1 MRHPSAVQDI
11 MREFA
16 RSTGLSD
23 TSQKPRRY
31 LWTDAFAVCNFL
43 ELYRQTGEEGYLQ
56 NARKLVEQVHVVL
69 GRYSKEDSRS
79 GWLSGLDEKAGYQH
93 PTRGGLR
100 IGKQLPE
107 REPEEPFD
115 DRLEW
120 DRDGQYFHYL
130 TKWMQALTRMA
141 AVTGEPRYQHWALDL
156 ARAAHAGFTYSPVP
170 GASRRMYWKMSIDLS
185 RPLVASMGH
194 HDPLDALTT
203 YMELKAC
210 SGRLGI
216 PTGEVA
222 LDNAIADCEAMCA
235 GISWAT
241 DDSLGTGGLMVD
253 AFRLAQIQALSD
265 YPLPVE
271 PAHLLADCGTGLEAI
286 VHSGSLAYPAQYR
299 LPFRELGL
307 AIGLHAL
314 AGLRNLVEKSPGGLS
329 QAGAIGTALEGLQRF
344 ARLASEIEEFWLQP
358 AQRHVATWRDH
369 LDINSVMLATSLA
382 PDTYLSVIP
391 SELAAR
397 RHSK

>member
-1 MRHPSAVQDI
+1 
-11 MREFA
+11 MREFSH
-16 RSTGLSD
+16 STGLSD
-23 TSQKPRRY
+23 TSRKPRRY

-43 ELYRQTGEEGYLQ
+43 ELYRKTGEEGYLQ
-56 NARKLVEQVHVVL
+56 SARKLVEQVHVVL
-69 GRYSKEDSRS
+69 GRYGDEDSRS

-141 AVTGEPRYQHWALDL
+141 AVTGEPRYQHWALEL
-156 ARAAHAGFTYSPVP
+156 ARAAHAGFTYSPAP

-194 HDPLDALTT
+194 HDPLDALIT

-216 PTGEVA
+216 PPGEVD
-222 LDNAIADCEAMCA
+222 LDNAIADCQAMCA
-235 GISWAT
+235 GNSWAT
-241 DDSLGTGGLMVD
+241 DDPLGTGGLMVD

-265 YPLPVE
+265 YPLPLE
-271 PAHLLADCGTGLEAI
+271 PTNLLADCEAGLEAF
-286 VHSGSLAYPAQYR
+286 VRSGSLAYPATYR

-307 AIGLHAL
+307 TIGLHAI
-314 AGLRNLVEKSPGGLS
+314 AGLRNLIEASPGGLA
-329 QAGAIGTALEGLQRF
+329 QAGAPGTALEGIHRF
-344 ARLASEIEEFWLQP
+344 ARLASEIEDFWLQP

-382 PDTYLSVIP
+382 PDTYLNVIP
-391 SELAAR
+391 SGLAAR